1 LNYKPSNER
10 GRALA
15 GVGSVLALMGAVL
28 LGLWLLGWGSGG
40 STPGVKAQVPEG
52 PDLQIEKNSATHD
65 DANQIQEYR
74 IRARNV
80 GAALGA
86 GDVVTIT
93 DDVENN
99 LVILDLH
106 NVKEG
111 WQCLINDPESNKV
124 IQCTLVDNTSLGDQF
139 EDIFF
144 FDVCDTIED
153 RGSVDN
159 EAFIFLNGTEV
170 NEDTANPNVV
180 VCGPE
185 PLPTSTPTSSPTPTA
200 TSTETP
206 TNTPTST
213 ATPLATNTPTATA
226 IATNTPEATAT
237 ATSTNTPAA
246 TATSTN
252 SPTATSTN
260 TPPPTATPT
269 STPTPTNTPTPTAS
283 PTEMPLILSEAVTAT
298 ATATATAAEVPPTP
312 EVRDGSL
319 AVYTDCLILG
329 PDGRVMIPPPPE
341 GNFEMTL
348 FQGVSTPQEFGP
360 EAAITSFNLVCGET
374 KTITG
379 LEPGT
384 YNVFEQD
391 QPNDGFG
398 QIANFCVNVPVA
410 AGQTSECLLTN
421 EKLPVIV
428 PPSTGDGGLGG
439 ESAGWTGLASLLTGL
454 GLIVWARRTS
464 SQG

>member
-15 GVGSVLALMGAVL
+15 GVGSVLALLGVIF
-28 LGLWLLGWGSGG
+28 LGLWILGWGAGG
-40 STPGVKAQVPEG
+40 SASGVKAQVPES

-65 DANQIQEYR
+65 DANQIREYR

-80 GAALGA
+80 GAALGV

-99 LVILDLH
+99 LVILDVH
-106 NVKEG
+106 NVNEA
-111 WQCLINDPESNKV
+111 WQCLINDPEGNKV

-159 EAFIFLNGTEV
+159 DVFIFLNGTEV
-170 NEDTANPNVV
+170 NEDTANPNVF

-185 PLPTSTPTSSPTPTA
+185 PPPTSTPTSSPTPT
-200 TSTETP
+200 TTPTETP

-213 ATPLATNTPTATA
+213 ATPLATNTPMATAT
-226 IATNTPEATAT
+226 ATNTPPATATATATDTPPATAT
-237 ATSTNTPAA
+237 ATSTNTPPATA
-246 TATSTN
+246 TATSTQ
-252 SPTATSTN
+252 
-260 TPPPTATPT
+260 
-269 STPTPTNTPTPTAS
+269 TPTNTPTPTAS
-283 PTEMPLILSEAVTAT
+283 ATEVPLIALSTAT
-298 ATATATAAEVPPTP
+298 ATATATPTEVAPTQTP
-312 EVRDGSL
+312 EVMHGSL

-329 PDGRVMIPPPPE
+329 SDGRVIIPPPQE

-348 FQGVSTPQEFGP
+348 FKGVSTAQEFVP
-360 EAAITSFNLVCGET
+360 EAALTSFNLACGET

-428 PPSTGDGGLGG
+428 PPSTGDGGLGR
-439 ESAGWTGLASLLTGL
+439 ESTGWIGLASLLSGL
-454 GLIVWARRTS
+454 GLIVWARRLS